1 MDLTSSVGNKLVPGD
16 ELSYD
21 RAKEVK
27 EFDETKAGVKG
38 LVDSGVT
45 KVPRF
50 LIHPPE
56 SLPNPMLSPAT
67 TLFHVPEIDLQGF
80 EQSCQR
86 MEIVDQI
93 RKASETWGFFQ
104 MINHGV
110 PVSAMDKMFESVQ
123 QFHEQPKEEKIK
135 WYSRD
140 LKQPVKYY
148 SNMDLLVSKA
158 ASWKDSIS
166 FDFKYGPLNL
176 EALPLAFRES
186 VSEYWKHMIELT
198 KALKELLSE
207 ALGLSTD
214 YLANIECMK
223 SALFVCHYYPACPE
237 SDLTLGTKKHSD
249 PSSITILLQDNI
261 GGLQVLHQ
269 DHWVDVPP
277 VHRALVVNIGDL
289 LQIGIQKVRLRMLSF
304 RQIIDSQQKCKD
316 AFMFRQLMLQY
327 THLMRRKLYKL
338 LQIFLGNSLS
348 SRLLELLLFL
358 RCKEVPDQKQERR
371 NCTSRNYS

>member
-16 ELSYD
+16 ELGYD

-67 TLFHVPEIDLQGF
+67 THFQVPVIDLQGF
-80 EQSCQR
+80 EQSCRR

-104 MINHGV
+104 MINHEV
-110 PVSAMDKMFESVQ
+110 PVSAMDKMFEAVQ

-148 SNMDLLVSKA
+148 SNMDLLVSDA
-158 ASWKDSIS
+158 ASWRDSIS

-176 EALPLAFRES
+176 EALPLACR
-186 VSEYWKHMIELT
+186 Y
-198 KALKELLSE
+198 
-207 ALGLSTD
+207 
-214 YLANIECMK
+214 
-223 SALFVCHYYPACPE
+223 
-237 SDLTLGTKKHSD
+237 
-249 PSSITILLQDNI
+249 
-261 GGLQVLHQ
+261 
-269 DHWVDVPP
+269 
-277 VHRALVVNIGDL
+277 
-289 LQIGIQKVRLRMLSF
+289 
-304 RQIIDSQQKCKD
+304 
-316 AFMFRQLMLQY
+316 
-327 THLMRRKLYKL
+327 
-338 LQIFLGNSLS
+338 
-348 SRLLELLLFL
+348 
-358 RCKEVPDQKQERR
+358 
-371 NCTSRNYS
+371 

>member
-1 MDLTSSVGNKLVPGD
+1 MDFTSSVGNKLVPGD
-16 ELSYD
+16 ELGYD

-67 TLFHVPEIDLQGF
+67 THFQVPVIDLQGF
-80 EQSCQR
+80 EQSCRR

-93 RKASETWGFFQ
+93 RKASETWGIFQ

-110 PVSAMDKMFESVQ
+110 PVSAMDKMLEAVQ

-148 SNMDLLVSKA
+148 TNMNLLVSKA
-158 ASWKDSIS
+158 ASWRDSIS

-176 EALPLAFRES
+176 AALPLACRES
-186 VSEYWKHMIELT
+186 VSEYWKHMIELSKT
-198 KALKELLSE
+198 LKELLSE

-223 SALFVCHYYPACPE
+223 PELFLCHYYPACPE
-237 SDLTLGTKKHSD
+237 PYLTLGTKKHSD
-249 PSSITILLQDNI
+249 PSSLTILLQDNI

-269 DHWVDVPP
+269 DNWVNVPP
-277 VHRALVVNIGDL
+277 VHGALVVNIGDL
-289 LQIGIQKVRLRMLSF
+289 LQLITNDKFRSVEHRVPAGRIGPRISAACFLNPSP
-304 RQIIDSQQKCKD
+304 
-316 AFMFRQLMLQY
+316 A
-327 THLMRRKLYKL
+327 RKLGPIKEFLSDSNPPIYRETHISEYAAHHTSKAGNSALSHFKL
-338 LQIFLGNSLS
+338 L
-348 SRLLELLLFL
+348 
-358 RCKEVPDQKQERR
+358 
-371 NCTSRNYS
+371 